1 MGKRV
6 NELAKEIDKKPSE
19 VLRKL
24 EQMGIESNVNTV
36 LTDEQVQM
44 IYDIYRIKNP
54 ATGNKVRATVI
65 TSSDAASP
73 VKTVIVKAPVK
84 PKTKPSIKTKVIN
97 RWLLL

>member
-54 ATGNKVRATVI
+54 ATKIAATTNI
-65 TSSDAASP
+65 
-73 VKTVIVKAPVK
+73 IR
-84 PKTKPSIKTKVIN
+84 N
-97 RWLLL
+97 